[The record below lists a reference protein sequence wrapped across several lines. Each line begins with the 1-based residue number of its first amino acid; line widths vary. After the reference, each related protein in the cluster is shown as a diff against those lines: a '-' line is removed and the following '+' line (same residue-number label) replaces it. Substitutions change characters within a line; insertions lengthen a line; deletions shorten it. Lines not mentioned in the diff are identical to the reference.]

1 MVEANMGDAAV
12 ALAQDD
18 PVWARLVEQLSWYRA
33 KSARAQR
40 SYKTI
45 KIVQLLVGA
54 TVPVVAALS
63 APAWLTAGLAA
74 VVVVAE
80 GTEQL
85 FQWHANWLRYRATT
99 ESLKQQKHLFL
110 AGAGAYGGADRR
122 KVLAERV
129 ERIVSQETSAWV
141 TEAERNAQPPQQ

>member
-1 MVEANMGDAAV
+1 MVEANQAAG
-12 ALAQDD
+12 APGNDD
-18 PVWARLVEQLSWYRA
+18 PVWTRLNDQLSWYRA
-33 KSARAQR
+33 KSLRAQR
-40 SYKTI
+40 SYKAV
-45 KIVQLLVGA
+45 KVVQLLVGA

-63 APAWLTAGLAA
+63 APALLTASLAA

-80 GTEQL
+80 GAEQL

-110 AGAGAYGGADRR
+110 AGAGPYGGRERR

-129 ERIVSQETSAWV
+129 ERIVSQETSAWL
-141 TEAERNAQPPQQ
+141 TDAERSAQGPQQ